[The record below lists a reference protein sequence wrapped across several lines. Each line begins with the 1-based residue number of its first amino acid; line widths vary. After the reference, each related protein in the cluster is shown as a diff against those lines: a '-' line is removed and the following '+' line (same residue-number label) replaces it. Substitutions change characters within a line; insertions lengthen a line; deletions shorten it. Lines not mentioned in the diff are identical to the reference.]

1 MVRRLVP
8 FLVAAVLP
16 STVLAQSADRALLT
30 ELAKVKA
37 VDAHSHL
44 LINRVEPAGK
54 ALAQQR
60 SATDL
65 RSGCAASAPSGPGPG
80 SSSTR

>member
-1 MVRRLVP
+1 MVRRLAP
-8 FLVAAVLP
+8 LLVAVVLP
-16 STVLAQSADRALLT
+16 STVLAQSADRGLLA

-60 SATDL
+60 NAAELPL
-65 RSGCAASAPSGPGPG
+65 RLRGVGPEWA
-80 SSSTR
+80 RA